1 MMIKRLLI
9 FCGLLSCFA
18 FTITTTQ
25 DRLQE
30 KFDKAIKS
38 TYEVKDYQLESITA
52 LGNIEEKIPAKTAA
66 KNLSRISVQGEL
78 IGYTYLGTA
87 PSKKK
92 KFEYVVLF
100 DKDLKI
106 KKSKVLIYREDYG
119 LQIGSQRW
127 LKQFIGMTPDSKVE
141 YGGNIAAI
149 SGATISASSMARAVN
164 NVLKTM
170 HILKQENQL

>member
-1 MMIKRLLI
+1 MIKKLFIYCALI
-9 FCGLLSCFA
+9 SCFA
-18 FTITTTQ
+18 FTVTTTQ
-25 DRLQE
+25 SRLQE

-38 TYEVKDYQLESITA
+38 TFEIENYKLEAIVASEA
-52 LGNIEEKIPAKTAA
+52 IEERLPAKTAN
-66 KNLSRISVQGEL
+66 KSLSRILKNGEI

-100 DKDLKI
+100 DKDVKI

-127 LKQFIGMTPDSKVE
+127 LKQFIGMTPDSEVK
-141 YGGNIAAI
+141 YGGNVAAI

-164 NVLKTM
+164 GVLETM
-170 HILKQENQL
+170 KILKIENLL